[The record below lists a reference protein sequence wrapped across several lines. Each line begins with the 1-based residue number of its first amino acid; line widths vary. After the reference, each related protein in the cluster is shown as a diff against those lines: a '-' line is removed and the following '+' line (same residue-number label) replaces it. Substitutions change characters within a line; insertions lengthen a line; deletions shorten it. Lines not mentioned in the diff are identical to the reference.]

1 MLDKGIFEPYADR
14 HRYAPRSAV
23 KMEFLLMVQ
32 RLQNGT
38 SHPVELSWWDKS
50 QEVGRLE
57 FQMAVVTA
65 TIVSAAVVNFTAQA
79 GLFAAFITDVNAI
92 VIGLPRLNRWVN
104 QVVINANP
112 AKSDINQLAV
122 REIGLKVR
130 YIDATTQAKFECTVP
145 CLDLSKV
152 VYLPIVGNDAVS
164 LTEPAEIV
172 TFIDSF
178 EATAVAPYTGNA
190 VVVRSLE
197 VVGRHN

>member
-1 MLDKGIFEPYADR
+1 V
-14 HRYAPRSAV
+14 S
-23 KMEFLLMVQ
+23 Q

-57 FQMAVVTA
+57 FNMAIVTA
-65 TIVSAAVVNFTAQA
+65 TIVSAAVVNFTEQA
-79 GLFAAFITDVNAI
+79 GLFSAFVTAVNDI

-104 QVVINANP
+104 QVVVHANP

-130 YIDATTQAKFECTVP
+130 YIDSVTEAKFECTVP

-152 VYLPIVGNDAVS
+152 VYLPIIGNDAVS
-164 LTEPAEIV
+164 LEEPEEIV
-172 TFIDSF
+172 TFIGAF
-178 EATAVAPYTGNA
+178 EDAAVAPYTANA
-190 VVVRSLE
+190 VTVIAME
-197 VVGRHN
+197 VVGRRN